1 MLASF
6 LRSPQTRAR
15 DSTQSAGRL
24 FVDKAIVCDGAGRV
38 VFNATD
44 EVLPRAEDFI
54 PIIFPVQGSGNGNPS
69 ESSAVMLGEAYRDDK
84 LHDNIFVT
92 YVSDLEATDSDEP
105 DSDSD
110 LKTDSDSDAD
120 TAKTEEKHN
129 FQVGKAELAQSKLM
143 AMPGETKRTS
153 LLVDTDADALLHDR
167 SREDLDCMDPGV
179 WRCCFDD
186 VAIAAALDAAE
197 EDAERETA
205 TWGEGPLASEESCSA
220 WTTRTLR

>member
-69 ESSAVMLGEAYRDDK
+69 ESSAVVPGEEYRVDN
-84 LHDNIFVT
+84 LHEDILFK
-92 YVSDLEATDSDEP
+92 YLSELEATD
-105 DSDSD
+105 
-110 LKTDSDSDAD
+110 
-120 TAKTEEKHN
+120 
-129 FQVGKAELAQSKLM
+129 
-143 AMPGETKRTS
+143 
-153 LLVDTDADALLHDR
+153 
-167 SREDLDCMDPGV
+167 
-179 WRCCFDD
+179 
-186 VAIAAALDAAE
+186 
-197 EDAERETA
+197 
-205 TWGEGPLASEESCSA
+205 
-220 WTTRTLR
+220 